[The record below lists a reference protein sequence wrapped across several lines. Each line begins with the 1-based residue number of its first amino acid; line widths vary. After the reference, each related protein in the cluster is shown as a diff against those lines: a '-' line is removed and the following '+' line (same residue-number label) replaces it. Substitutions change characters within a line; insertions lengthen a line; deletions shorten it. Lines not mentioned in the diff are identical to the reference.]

1 MNFKLN
7 LQKQTLNRMINENQV
22 RDILDKVLMEQ
33 TSKVSRNEFS
43 RVQFKIEE
51 LQNSLNET
59 VKELRKLEDSI
70 PSGLQMLTKSRVS
83 TISSNLTNSQKI
95 LSILKDKVRQ
105 YKRSLYAQNIE
116 EKKKYSWAQMTEKF
130 LALYQQL

>member
-116 EKKKYSWAQMTEKF
+116 EKKK
-130 LALYQQL
+130 

>member
-1 MNFKLN
+1 ME
-7 LQKQTLNRMINENQV
+7 KQIITENQV
-22 RDILDKVLMEQ
+22 KDILDKVLMEQ

-43 RVQFKIEE
+43 RVQYKIEE

-70 PSGLQMLTKSRVS
+70 PGGLETLTKSRVS
-83 TISSNLTNSQKI
+83 MISSNLTNSQKI

-105 YKRSLYAQNIE
+105 YKRSLYAQSVE
-116 EKKKYSWAQMTEKF
+116 EKKK
-130 LALYQQL
+130 

>member
-1 MNFKLN
+1 MEKIII
-7 LQKQTLNRMINENQV
+7 TENQV
-22 RDILDKVLMEQ
+22 KNILDKVLMEQ

-70 PSGLQMLTKSRVS
+70 PGGLQTLIKSRIS
-83 TISSNLTNSQKI
+83 MISSNLINSQKLI
-95 LSILKDKVRQ
+95 AIVKDKIRN
-105 YKRSLYAQNIE
+105 YKRTLYSQTIE
-116 EKKKYSWAQMTEKF
+116 EKKK
-130 LALYQQL
+130 

>member
-1 MNFKLN
+1 ME
-7 LQKQTLNRMINENQV
+7 KQIITENQV
-22 RDILDKVLMEQ
+22 KDVLDKVLMEQ
-33 TSKVSRNEFS
+33 TSKVSRNAFS

-70 PSGLQMLTKSRVS
+70 PGGLQMLTKSRVS
-83 TISSNLTNSQKI
+83 MISSNLTNSQKV

-105 YKRSLYAQNIE
+105 YKKSIYTQSLD
-116 EKKKYSWAQMTEKF
+116 EKKK
-130 LALYQQL
+130 

>member
-1 MNFKLN
+1 MEN
-7 LQKQTLNRMINENQV
+7 QIITENQV
-22 RDILDKVLMEQ
+22 KNILDKVLMEE

-70 PSGLQMLTKSRVS
+70 PNGLQTLTKSRVS
-83 TISSNLTNSQKI
+83 MISSNLTNSQKL
-95 LSILKDKVRQ
+95 LSIVKDKIRN
-105 YKRSLYAQNIE
+105 YKRSLYSQTIV
-116 EKKKYSWAQMTEKF
+116 EKKK
-130 LALYQQL
+130 

>member
-1 MNFKLN
+1 ME
-7 LQKQTLNRMINENQV
+7 KQIITENQV
-22 RDILDKVLMEQ
+22 KDILDKVIMEQ

-70 PSGLQMLTKSRVS
+70 PGGLQTLTKSRVS
-83 TISSNLTNSQKI
+83 MISSNLINSQKI

-105 YKRSLYAQNIE
+105 YKRSLYAQSIE
-116 EKKKYSWAQMTEKF
+116 EKKMSDISVTNPVDAAM
-130 LALYQQL
+130 LGDL

>member
-1 MNFKLN
+1 ME
-7 LQKQTLNRMINENQV
+7 KQIITENQV
-22 RDILDKVLMEQ
+22 KDILDKVLMEQ

-43 RVQFKIEE
+43 RVQYKIEE

-70 PSGLQMLTKSRVS
+70 PGGLETLTKSRVS
-83 TISSNLTNSQKI
+83 IISSNLTNSQKI

-105 YKRSLYAQNIE
+105 YKRSLYTQSVE
-116 EKKKYSWAQMTEKF
+116 EKKK
-130 LALYQQL
+130 

>member
-1 MNFKLN
+1 
-7 LQKQTLNRMINENQV
+7 MINQNYLYIMERNTINEEQV
-22 RDILDKVLMEQ
+22 RNILDKILSEQ

-70 PSGLQMLTKSRVS
+70 PSGLKSITNGRINS
-83 TISSNLTNSQKI
+83 ISSYLGNSQKVLI
-95 LSILKDKVRQ
+95 QLKDKVKSH
-105 YKRSLYAQNIE
+105 KRNSFSQQVD
-116 EKKKYSWAQMTEKF
+116 EKKK
-130 LALYQQL
+130 

>member
-1 MNFKLN
+1 ME
-7 LQKQTLNRMINENQV
+7 KQIITENQV
-22 RDILDKVLMEQ
+22 KDILDKVLMEQ

-70 PSGLQMLTKSRVS
+70 PSGLQTLTKSRVS
-83 TISSNLTNSQKI
+83 MISSNLTNSQKF
-95 LSILKDKVRQ
+95 LSIVKDKIRN
-105 YKRSLYAQNIE
+105 YKRSLYSQPIE
-116 EKKKYSWAQMTEKF
+116 EKKK
-130 LALYQQL
+130 

>member
-1 MNFKLN
+1 MEKIII
-7 LQKQTLNRMINENQV
+7 TENQV
-22 RDILDKVLMEQ
+22 KNILDKVLMEQ

-59 VKELRKLEDSI
+59 IKELRKLEDSI

-83 TISSNLTNSQKI
+83 MISSNLSNTQKL
-95 LSILKDKVRQ
+95 LSIVKDKIRN
-105 YKRSLYAQNIE
+105 YKRSLYSQPIE
-116 EKKKYSWAQMTEKF
+116 EKKK
-130 LALYQQL
+130 

>member
-1 MNFKLN
+1 MK
-7 LQKQTLNRMINENQV
+7 KTIITENQV
-22 RDILDKVLMEQ
+22 KNVLDKVLMEE

-70 PSGLQMLTKSRVS
+70 PSGLQTLTKSRIS
-83 TISSNLTNSQKI
+83 MISSNLLNSQKLLVI
-95 LSILKDKVRQ
+95 VKEKIRN
-105 YKRSLYAQNIE
+105 YKKSLYSQTIE
-116 EKKKYSWAQMTEKF
+116 EKK
-130 LALYQQL
+130 

>member
-1 MNFKLN
+1 MEKIII
-7 LQKQTLNRMINENQV
+7 TENQV
-22 RDILDKVLMEQ
+22 KNILDKVLMEQ

-70 PSGLQMLTKSRVS
+70 PNGLQTLTKSRVS
-83 TISSNLTNSQKI
+83 MISSNLTNSQKL
-95 LSILKDKVRQ
+95 LSIVKDKIRN
-105 YKRSLYAQNIE
+105 YKRSLYSQPIE
-116 EKKKYSWAQMTEKF
+116 EKKK
-130 LALYQQL
+130 

>member
-1 MNFKLN
+1 ME
-7 LQKQTLNRMINENQV
+7 KQIITESQV
-22 RDILDKVLMEQ
+22 KNILDKILMEE

-70 PSGLQMLTKSRVS
+70 PRGLQNLTKSRIS
-83 TISSNLTNSQKI
+83 MISSNLINSQKLI
-95 LSILKDKVRQ
+95 AIVKDKIRN
-105 YKRSLYAQNIE
+105 YKRTLYSQTIE
-116 EKKKYSWAQMTEKF
+116 EKKK
-130 LALYQQL
+130 

>member
-1 MNFKLN
+1 ME
-7 LQKQTLNRMINENQV
+7 KQIITENQV
-22 RDILDKVLMEQ
+22 KDILDKVLMEQ

-70 PSGLQMLTKSRVS
+70 PGGLQTLTKSRVS
-83 TISSNLTNSQKI
+83 VISSNLINSQKV

-105 YKRSLYAQNIE
+105 YKRSLYAQSIE
-116 EKKKYSWAQMTEKF
+116 EKKK
-130 LALYQQL
+130 

>member
-1 MNFKLN
+1 ME
-7 LQKQTLNRMINENQV
+7 KQIITENQV
-22 RDILDKVLMEQ
+22 KNILDKVIMEQ
-33 TSKVSRNEFS
+33 TSKVSRNESS

-70 PSGLQMLTKSRVS
+70 PGGLQTLTKSRVS
-83 TISSNLTNSQKI
+83 MISSNLINSQKI

-105 YKRSLYAQNIE
+105 YKRSLYTQSVE
-116 EKKKYSWAQMTEKF
+116 EKKK
-130 LALYQQL
+130 

>member
-1 MNFKLN
+1 ME
-7 LQKQTLNRMINENQV
+7 KQIITENQV
-22 RDILDKVLMEQ
+22 KDILEKVLMEQ

-70 PSGLQMLTKSRVS
+70 PGGLQTLTKSRVS
-83 TISSNLTNSQKI
+83 IISSNLINSQKV

-105 YKRSLYAQNIE
+105 YKRSLYAQSIE
-116 EKKKYSWAQMTEKF
+116 EKKK
-130 LALYQQL
+130 

>member
-1 MNFKLN
+1 ME
-7 LQKQTLNRMINENQV
+7 KQIITENQV
-22 RDILDKVLMEQ
+22 KDILDKVLMEQ

-70 PSGLQMLTKSRVS
+70 PSGLQTLTKSRVS
-83 TISSNLTNSQKI
+83 MISSNLTNSQKL
-95 LSILKDKVRQ
+95 LSIVKDKIRN
-105 YKRSLYAQNIE
+105 YKRSLYSQPIE
-116 EKKKYSWAQMTEKF
+116 EKKK
-130 LALYQQL
+130 